1 MGDEIMNNKIMMN
14 KKGSLVLRDI
24 MFMLVIFSG
33 ILALSSVLVVD
44 MAHEY
49 SNDNMNTEYYAS
61 DSIGSLGD
69 EGLVNV
75 SASIQTM
82 KNETEG
88 SVGSWEL
95 VTGAV
100 KGIGTV
106 LFTVLKSPVYVGR
119 ALTTMMVALR
129 IPTSIA
135 FIVGNI
141 TIFLIY
147 VVIIFVIMSAFLR
160 GGKV

>member
-1 MGDEIMNNKIMMN
+1 MGDETTMNKKMN
-14 KKGSLVLRDI
+14 KKGTLVLRDL

-33 ILALSSVLVVD
+33 ILALSSIFVVN
-44 MAHEY
+44 MSNEY
-49 SNDNMNTEYYAS
+49 SNTDMNTEYYAS

-75 SASIQTM
+75 SASIETM
-82 KNETEG
+82 KDETSG

-106 LFTVLKSPVYVGR
+106 LSTVLKSPIYVGK

-129 IPTSIA
+129 IPFAISSVI
-135 FIVGNI
+135 GNI
-141 TIFLIY
+141 IIFLIY
-147 VVIIFVIMSAFLR
+147 LVIIFVIMSAFLR